1 MAKFL
6 IQLTYSDSALAELVK
21 HPEDRGAAI
30 SELFA
35 RLGGKIEVF
44 YYCFG
49 DYDVVAIAEFP
60 NNETMRAISFAARST
75 GIAKEHKITSLLSK
89 EESVSALRRAGSADY
104 HPPGG

>member
-6 IQLTYSDSALAELVK
+6 VQLTYSDSALAELVK

-30 SELFA
+30 SAWVA
-35 RLGGKIEVF
+35 RLGGKVEIA

-49 DYDVVAIAEFP
+49 NYDRVLIVEFP
-60 NNETMRAISFAARST
+60 DNETMGAISFAVRST
-75 GIAKEHKITSLLSK
+75 GVAKEHKITSLLSR
-89 EESVSALRRAGSADY
+89 EEGVSALRRASGADY

>member
-6 IQLTYSDSALAELVK
+6 IQLTYSDSALAELLK

-30 SELFA
+30 SELFE
-35 RLGGKIEVF
+35 RLGGEIEVF
-44 YYCFG
+44 YYCLG

-60 NNETMRAISFAARST
+60 DNETMTAISFAVRST
-75 GIAKEHKITSLLSK
+75 GVAKEHKITSLLSR
-89 EESVSALRRAGSADY
+89 EESVNALRRAGSADY

>member
-30 SELFA
+30 SEWFA
-35 RLGGKIEVF
+35 RLGGEIEVF

-49 DYDVVAIAEFP
+49 DYDTVVIAEFP
-60 NNETMRAISFAARST
+60 NNETMGAIAFAVRST
-75 GIAKEHKITSLLSK
+75 GVAKDAKITILLSK
-89 EESVSALRRAGSADY
+89 EESVSALRRASGADY

>member
-30 SELFA
+30 SEWFA
-35 RLGGKIEVF
+35 RLGGEVEVF

-49 DYDVVAIAEFP
+49 DYDTVVIAEFP
-60 NNETMRAISFAARST
+60 NKETMRAISFAVRST
-75 GIAKEHKITSLLSK
+75 GVAKEHKITSLLSR
-89 EESVSALRRAGSADY
+89 EEGVSALKRAGSADY